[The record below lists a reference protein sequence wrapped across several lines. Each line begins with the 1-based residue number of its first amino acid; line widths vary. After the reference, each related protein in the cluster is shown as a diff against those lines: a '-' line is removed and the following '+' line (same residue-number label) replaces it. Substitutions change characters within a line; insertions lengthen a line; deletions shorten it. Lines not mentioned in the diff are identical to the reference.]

1 MTNRYKPELVKFMS
15 CKDGV
20 SYRKGRT
27 FTVDELLRITPEDL
41 CRWMNKQTYG
51 DPEPSDD
58 LRPMHRRST
67 TLEFTKK
74 AILSFMP
81 RINLTWGPVTE
92 RGNPTRSDVANKRSR
107 GLSSS
112 RFDEKDLNPKPTGL
126 WSLTNS

>member
-1 MTNRYKPELVKFMS
+1 MTNRYKPELVKFMPY
-15 CKDGV
+15 KDNV
-20 SYRKGRT
+20 SYRKDRT

-41 CRWMNKQTYG
+41 CGWMNEQTYG

-58 LRPMHRRST
+58 MRTMHRRST
-67 TLEFTKK
+67 ILEFTKK
-74 AILSFMP
+74 ATSSFMP

-112 RFDEKDLNPKPTGL
+112 RFDEKDLSSKPAGL
-126 WSLTNS
+126 WS